1 MRAIAKNGLNHRFL
15 EKAHEQPPTNKDE
28 ATRSWKN
35 LQEKNSLQQLLL
47 DQQYQL

>member
-35 LQEKNSLQQLLL
+35 LKEKTACNN
-47 DQQYQL
+47 YC